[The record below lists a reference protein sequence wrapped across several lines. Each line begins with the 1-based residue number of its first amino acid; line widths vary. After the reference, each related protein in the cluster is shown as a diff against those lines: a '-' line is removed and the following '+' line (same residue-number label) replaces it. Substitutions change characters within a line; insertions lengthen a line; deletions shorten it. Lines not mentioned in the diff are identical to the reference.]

1 MKKIL
6 LKKQDIYEENLD
18 YPHSEIMQKLKLN
31 LKEYIEYL
39 KKFRLE
45 KDCLAFGIY
54 EVSYIKM
61 DENSKEI
68 YIRDDEIMPTSGNNS
83 DGIIITKRKKNI
95 SSQLINKI
103 A

>member
-6 LKKQDIYEENLD
+6 LKKQDIYQESLD
-18 YPHSEIMQKLKLN
+18 YPHSEIMEKLKLSLN
-31 LKEYIEYL
+31 EYIEYL
-39 KKFRLE
+39 KNFRLE

-68 YIRDDEIMPTSGNNS
+68 YIRDDEIITTSGNNI
-83 DGIIITKRKKNI
+83 DGIIITKRKKDI
-95 SSQLINKI
+95 SSALINKI